1 MRRLAGVF
9 FDAPKRTIAA
19 WLVILGVLMGTAI
32 VVGTDYQF
40 DVNLDDT
47 ESVQAFTD
55 LTDHDPDLKTDQLT
69 IAWRAPSGALSPEV
83 RPRIEAFLGQVAAVD
98 DVSAIRTPWSDAQT
112 ARTQVSGD
120 GRTALANVAFADPEV
135 PDASIR
141 EILRLVDE
149 MAASPDLTVGVT
161 GSPIDQAAPP
171 TASASEVVGFVIAGV
186 ILLLA
191 FGSLVAAA
199 LPMATALIALGAG
212 LAVVM
217 MATHV
222 LSIPSFAPQM
232 VSLIS
237 IGVGIDYALFVV
249 SRHRSDLKRGMS
261 VREAAVHAL
270 DSSGRAVIFAGITV
284 VIALLGMVATGIG
297 FLTGLAVAT
306 SIGVLFTMLVTISLL
321 PALLAL
327 IGERVLSRRER
338 ARLRESGPNDEAAS
352 NRWASWAQVIQQRPW
367 PFIAAAI
374 GILLVLS
381 IPAASLR
388 LGMSDAGTDAPGT
401 AQRVGYDLISDGFGP
416 GFNGPLLLVSP
427 DVEALSAAATRLVG
441 RDGVAFV
448 SPPQTTPDGAIA
460 TVTVVP
466 TTGPQDEATD
476 ALIESLRSDLAGSS
490 ISVSGIAAVYY
501 DFSRTLQDR
510 LPWFL
515 VGVLGLSSVLL
526 LVAFRSIA
534 IPVKAALMN
543 LLAAGA
549 SFGVLVVVSQW
560 GWLGAL
566 LGIDR
571 TGPVDAF
578 LPILL
583 LAVLFGLSMDYQVF
597 LVSRMREEWI
607 TTRDNTRAVTI
618 GLAQTGRVITAAAL
632 IMIAVF
638 TSFVFGSDRIIKLI
652 GLGLAVAI
660 FLDAFVIRSLLVPA
674 LMRVLGDWNWW
685 LPRWLDRLVPRVAI
699 EPSTTPE
706 PVIGST
712 YGSHQR

>member
-1 MRRLAGVF
+1 MRRLAGMF

-19 WLVILGVLMGTAI
+19 WLAILTVLIGAAY

-47 ESVQAFTD
+47 ESVRAFTD

-69 IAWRAPSGALSPEV
+69 IAWRAQEGALSPQV
-83 RPRIEAFLGQVAAVD
+83 RPRIEAFLDEVAAVE
-98 DVSAIRTPWSDAQT
+98 DVSSIRTPWIDAQT
-112 ARTQVSGD
+112 ARTQVSQD
-120 GRTALANVAFADPEV
+120 GRTALANVAFEDADV

-171 TASASEVVGFVIAGV
+171 TASASEIVGFVIAGV

-191 FGSLVAAA
+191 FGSLVAAV
-199 LPMATALIALGAG
+199 LPLATALIALGAG

-217 MATHV
+217 MTTHV

-249 SRHRSDLKRGMS
+249 SRHRSDLKGGMS
-261 VREAAVHAL
+261 VREATIHAL

-284 VIALLGMVATGIG
+284 VIALLGMLATGIG

-338 ARLRESGPNDEAAS
+338 ARLRESGPSDEAAS
-352 NRWASWAQVIQQRPW
+352 NRWASWARVIQQRPW
-367 PFIAAAI
+367 PFIAAAVA
-374 GILLVLS
+374 ILLVLS

-416 GFNGPLLLVSP
+416 GFNGPLLLVST
-427 DVEALSAAATRLVG
+427 DVEALSAAAAGLEG

-448 SPPQTTPDGAIA
+448 SPPQTTPDGAIG

-466 TTGPQDEATD
+466 TTGPQAEGTE
-476 ALIESLRSDLAGSS
+476 ALIDALRSDLAGSS
-490 ISVSGIAAVYY
+490 IAVSGIAAVYY

-526 LVAFRSIA
+526 LIAFRSIA
-534 IPVKAALMN
+534 IPVKAAVMN

-560 GWLGAL
+560 GWLGTL

-607 TTRDNTRAVTI
+607 NTRDNTRAVTI

-699 EPSTTPE
+699 EPLTTPA
-706 PVIGST
+706 PVIGSS

>member
-9 FDAPKRTIAA
+9 FDAPKRTIAL
-19 WLVILGVLMGTAI
+19 WLLLLGVLMGTAMA
-32 VVGTDYQF
+32 VGTDYQF

-47 ESVQAFTD
+47 ESVQAFNE
-55 LTDHDPDLKTDQLT
+55 LVDHDPSLKTDQLT
-69 IAWRAPSGALSPEV
+69 IAWRAESGAVSDEV
-83 RPRIEAFLGQVAAVD
+83 RPRIEAFLDEVAAVD
-98 DVSAIRTPWSDAQT
+98 DVASVRMPWSDDQA
-112 ARTQVSGD
+112 ARTQVSAD
-120 GRTALANVAFADPEV
+120 GRTALATVAFEDPDV

-141 EILRLVDE
+141 DILRRVED
-149 MAASPDLTVGVT
+149 AGASPDLTVGVT

-171 TASASEVVGFVIAGV
+171 TASASEVAGFVIAAV

-191 FGSLVAAA
+191 FGSVFAAA
-199 LPMATALIALGAG
+199 LPIGTALIALGAG

-222 LSIPSFAPQM
+222 LAIPSFAPQM

-261 VREAAVHAL
+261 VRDAAIHAL

-284 VIALLGMVATGIG
+284 VIALLGMLATGIG
-297 FLTGLAVAT
+297 FLAGLAVAT

-338 ARLRESGPNDEAAS
+338 SRLIEAGPSDEAAS
-352 NRWASWAQVIQQRPW
+352 SRWADWARLIQRRPW
-367 PFIAAAI
+367 PFIAAAVA
-374 GILLVLS
+374 ILLVLS

-388 LGMSDAGTDAPGT
+388 LGMSDAGTDAPGSV
-401 AQRVGYDLISDGFGP
+401 QRTGYDLISDGFGP

-427 DVEALSAAATRLVG
+427 DPTTLAATAADLQG
-441 RDGVAFV
+441 DDGIAFV
-448 SPPQTTPDGAIA
+448 SPPQTTPDGAIG

-476 ALIESLRSDLAGSS
+476 ALIERLREQLTGSQ
-490 ISVSGIAAVYY
+490 IAVSGIAAVYY

-515 VGVLGLSSVLL
+515 VGVLGLSSLLL

-534 IPVKAALMN
+534 IPVKAAVMN

-560 GWLGAL
+560 GWLGGF

-571 TGPVDAF
+571 TAPVDAF

-607 TTRDNTRAVTI
+607 STHDNTRSVTV

-699 EPSTTPE
+699 EPSPQE
-706 PVIGST
+706 AVIGSP
-712 YGSHQR
+712 YGSNQR

>member
-1 MRRLAGVF
+1 MRRLAAMF
-9 FDAPKRTIAA
+9 FDAPKRTIGA
-19 WLVILGVLMGTAI
+19 WLVILGLLVTAAAF
-32 VVGTDYQF
+32 VGTDYQF

-47 ESVQAFTD
+47 ESVQAFNT
-55 LTDHDPDLKTDQLT
+55 LIDHDPNLKTDQLT
-69 IAWRAPSGALSPEV
+69 IAWRAESGAVSNEV
-83 RPRIEAFLGQVAAVD
+83 RPRLEAFLGEVAAVD
-98 DVSAIRTPWSDAQT
+98 DVATVRTPWSDAQAT
-112 ARTQVSGD
+112 RTQVSAD
-120 GRTALANVAFADPEV
+120 GRTGLANVAFADPDV
-135 PDASIR
+135 PDESIR

-149 MAASPDLTVGVT
+149 VAAPDLAVGVT

-171 TASASEVVGFVIAGV
+171 TASVAEIAGFVIAGV

-191 FGSLVAAA
+191 FGSLFAAV
-199 LPMATALIALGAG
+199 LPMVTALIALGAA
-212 LAVVM
+212 LAAVM
-217 MATHV
+217 MATHA

-249 SRHRSDLKRGMS
+249 SRHRSDLRRGVA
-261 VREAAVHAL
+261 VRDAAIHAL

-327 IGERVLSRRER
+327 IGDRVLSRRER
-338 ARLRESGPNDEAAS
+338 ARLRESGPIDEAAN
-352 NRWASWAQVIQQRPW
+352 NRWAAWARVIQRRPW
-367 PFIAAAI
+367 PFIAMAVA
-374 GILLVLS
+374 ILLVLA

-388 LGMSDAGTDAPGT
+388 LGMSDAGTDPPGT

-416 GFNGPLLLVSP
+416 GFNGPLLLVSS
-427 DVEALSAAATRLVG
+427 DLAALSSTAAGLQG
-441 RDGVAFV
+441 REGIAFV
-448 SPPQTTPDGAIA
+448 SPPQTTPDGEVGS
-460 TVTVVP
+460 VTVVP
-466 TTGPQDEATD
+466 TTGPQEEATD
-476 ALIESLRSDLAGSS
+476 ALIERLRGDLDGSAVA
-490 ISVSGIAAVYY
+490 ISGIAAVYY

-515 VGVLGLSSVLL
+515 FGVLGLSSVLL

-534 IPVKAALMN
+534 IPVKAAVMN

-560 GWLGAL
+560 GWLGTV

-607 TTRDNTRAVTI
+607 GTHDNARAVTV

-660 FLDAFVIRSLLVPA
+660 FLDAFVVRSLLVPA

-685 LPRWLDRLVPRVAI
+685 LPRWLERIVPRVAI
-699 EPSTTPE
+699 EPTQQP
-706 PVIGST
+706 
-712 YGSHQR
+712 R